1 LSVRSRL
8 ALTVLCFVLGIGLVA
23 QMRGRRAQSSLANV
37 PSRDQS
43 TILGGLV
50 VANADLRSEVQ
61 KLEGEIQAYTKA
73 SERAGLAQMI
83 EELDRMRIVNG
94 RVEVTGAGV
103 EVQIGAGVSVM
114 ELQDV
119 LNEVRN
125 AGAEAVCL
133 NGVRLVTNSAV
144 SAQGTRVAVDGKAIS
159 PPFVFQAIGDPGTMA
174 TALNRHGGQLEYLR
188 VFYPGLE
195 VTVETVPLMVLPA
208 AHTPRTF
215 VLAQPLE

>member
-1 LSVRSRL
+1 MSVRSRL
-8 ALTVLCFVLGIGLVA
+8 ALTMLCFVLGVGLVA
-23 QMRGRRAQSSLANV
+23 QMRGRRVQSSLASL
-37 PSRDQS
+37 PSKDQS
-43 TILGGLV
+43 AILGGLV

-61 KLEGEIQAYTKA
+61 KLEGEIQAYARA

-103 EVQIGAGVSVM
+103 EVQIGAGVSVI

-133 NGVRLVTNSAV
+133 NGVRLVASSAL
-144 SAQGTRVAVDGKAIS
+144 SAQGARTTVDGKAIS
-159 PPFVFQAIGDPGTMA
+159 PPFVFQAVGDPGTMA
-174 TALNRHGGQLEYLR
+174 TALDRHGGQLERLQ
-188 VFYPGLE
+188 VLYPGLE
-195 VTVETVPLMVLPA
+195 ITVETVPLMVLPA
-208 AHTPRTF
+208 ARAGKTF
-215 VLAQPLE
+215 ALAQPVE